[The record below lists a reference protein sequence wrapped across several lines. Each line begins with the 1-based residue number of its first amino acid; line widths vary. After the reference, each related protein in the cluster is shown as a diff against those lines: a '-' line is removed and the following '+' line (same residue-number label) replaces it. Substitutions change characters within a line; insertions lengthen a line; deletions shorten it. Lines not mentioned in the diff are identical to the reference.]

1 MNERTTA
8 QSLGALIA
16 AGFLVVGIL
25 GFVPGVTSSYDR
37 LKFAGRDSGAEL
49 LGVFD
54 ASILHNLVH
63 VAFGAAGLALVRTF
77 RGARAFL
84 LGGGAIYL
92 LLWVYGLIVD
102 RGDRANFVPLDSA
115 DNWLH
120 LALGLTMVGLGA
132 LTARRTVPA

>member
-25 GFVPGVTSSYDR
+25 GFVPGVTSHYDR
-37 LKFAGRDSGAEL
+37 LKFAGRHSGAEL

-54 ASILHNLVH
+54 VSILHNLVH
-63 VAFGAAGLALVRTF
+63 VAYGVAGLALVRTL

-92 LLWVYGLIVD
+92 VLWVYGLIVD
-102 RGDRANFVPLDSA
+102 RGDKADFVPLDSA

-120 LALGLTMVGLGA
+120 FALGVAMIGVGFA
-132 LTARRTVPA
+132 APPRKA